1 MECHR
6 TGNYVLSKSNFKIMI
21 NNLFF
26 NLIIAHILGDFYI
39 QWSSSCRNKVLYSV
53 KGMDLWLHS
62 LVIGILSWIAIW
74 DLRGLWLAA
83 CIMVS
88 HFLIDWL
95 KSHLQ
100 LKCKIYKIS
109 NSNCTELE
117 NGENKRHD
125 LWVFLID
132 QILHISFIIVFAN
145 IWLGENID
153 WQQFG
158 WLQEFAISHPLR
170 TNTIVAMMLALK
182 PANILILLILGA
194 CKVSITSNKDDGHG
208 NFHSGEL
215 IGWLERGLML
225 IFVVMS
231 QYEAIGFLIA
241 AKSILRFNEASS
253 GSEKSEYVLT
263 GTLLS
268 LTIALLLGILIL
280 KL

>member
-1 MECHR
+1 
-6 TGNYVLSKSNFKIMI
+6 MI

-26 NLIIAHILGDFYI
+26 NLIVAHVLGDFYL
-39 QWSSSCRNKVLYSV
+39 QLGSFCKNKVLHSV
-53 KGMDLWLHS
+53 KGKDLWLHS

-74 DLRGLWLAA
+74 DLKGWWLAA
-83 CIMVS
+83 CIMVL
-88 HFLIDWL
+88 HFLIDWS
-95 KSHLQ
+95 KSCIQ
-100 LKCKIYKIS
+100 IRWNIFKIE
-109 NSNCTELE
+109 NSEHMKLVDGT
-117 NGENKRHD
+117 NKRHD

-132 QILHISFIIVFAN
+132 QILHIFFIVILAK
-145 IWLGENID
+145 IWLIANND
-153 WQQFG
+153 WQQFA
-158 WLQEFAISHPLR
+158 WFQDFAISHPLR

-194 CKVSITSNKDDGHG
+194 CKVSITPNDDHG

-225 IFVVMS
+225 LFVIMS

-268 LTIALLLGILIL
+268 LATALALGLLTLNI
-280 KL
+280 

>member
-1 MECHR
+1 
-6 TGNYVLSKSNFKIMI
+6 MI
-21 NNLFF
+21 NNLVF
-26 NLIIAHILGDFYI
+26 NLIIAHVLGDYYL
-39 QWSSSCRNKVLYSV
+39 QWSSSCKNKVLYSV
-53 KGMDLWLHS
+53 KGKDLWLHS
-62 LVIGILSWIAIW
+62 LIIGILSWGAIW
-74 DLRGLWLAA
+74 DIRGWWLAA

-88 HFLIDWL
+88 HFLIDWS
-95 KSHLQ
+95 KSCILV
-100 LKCKIYKIS
+100 KCNIFKIEKS
-109 NSNCTELE
+109 DPVKLGDGT
-117 NGENKRHD
+117 NKRHN

-132 QILHISFIIVFAN
+132 QILHISFIVVFTK
-145 IWLGENID
+145 IWLIENND
-153 WQQFG
+153 WRQFG
-158 WLQEFAISHPLR
+158 WFQEFAATHPLR

-194 CKVSITSNKDDGHG
+194 CKVGNTSSKDENHG

-225 IFVVMS
+225 LFVVMS

-268 LTIALLLGILIL
+268 LATALVLGILTLNI
-280 KL
+280 

>member
-1 MECHR
+1 
-6 TGNYVLSKSNFKIMI
+6 MI

-26 NLIIAHILGDFYI
+26 NLIVAHVLGDFYL
-39 QWSSSCRNKVLYSV
+39 QWDSSCKNKVLYSV
-53 KGMDLWLHS
+53 KGEYLWLHS

-74 DLRGLWLAA
+74 DLRGWWLAV
-83 CIMVS
+83 CIMVL

-95 KSHLQ
+95 KSYLQ
-100 LKCKIYKIS
+100 VKLNIS
-109 NSNCTELE
+109 IITQEKESSKGVKLVD
-117 NGENKRHD
+117 GPNKRHD

-132 QILHISFIIVFAN
+132 QFLHICVIVIFTD
-145 IWLGENID
+145 IWLKANND
-153 WQQFG
+153 WQQYG

-182 PANILILLILGA
+182 PANILILLILEN
-194 CKVSITSNKDDGHG
+194 CKVKITPTKDDDHG

-215 IGWLERGLML
+215 IGWLERGLIL
-225 IFVVMS
+225 LFVVMS

-253 GSEKSEYVLT
+253 GSEKAEYVLS

-268 LTIALLLGILIL
+268 LAIALSLGILIPRL
-280 KL
+280 

>member
-6 TGNYVLSKSNFKIMI
+6 TGNYILSESNFKTMI

-109 NSNCTELE
+109 NSNCTY
-117 NGENKRHD
+117 R
-125 LWVFLID
+125 W
-132 QILHISFIIVFAN
+132 ILQRLF
-145 IWLGENID
+145 
-153 WQQFG
+153 
-158 WLQEFAISHPLR
+158 
-170 TNTIVAMMLALK
+170 
-182 PANILILLILGA
+182 
-194 CKVSITSNKDDGHG
+194 
-208 NFHSGEL
+208 
-215 IGWLERGLML
+215 LML
-225 IFVVMS
+225 EGRERQAGRCSSCAGAVP
-231 QYEAIGFLIA
+231 QLIKDA
-241 AKSILRFNEASS
+241 WRM
-253 GSEKSEYVLT
+253 
-263 GTLLS
+263 
-268 LTIALLLGILIL
+268 
-280 KL
+280 

>member
-1 MECHR
+1 
-6 TGNYVLSKSNFKIMI
+6 MI
-21 NNLFF
+21 NNLFL
-26 NLIIAHILGDFYI
+26 NLIVAHVLGDFYL
-39 QWSSSCRNKVLYSV
+39 QWSSSCKNKVLYSV

-74 DLRGLWLAA
+74 DLRGWWLAA
-83 CIMVS
+83 CIMAL
-88 HFLIDWL
+88 HFLIDWS
-95 KSHLQ
+95 KSYIQ
-100 LKCKIYKIS
+100 VKWNIFKIE
-109 NSNCTELE
+109 NSEQMKLVDGT
-117 NGENKRHD
+117 NKRHD

-132 QILHISFIIVFAN
+132 QILHISFIVIFTN
-145 IWLGENID
+145 IWLIANND

-170 TNTIVAMMLALK
+170 TNTFLAMMLALK
-182 PANILILLILGA
+182 PANIMILLILGA
-194 CKVSITSNKDDGHG
+194 CKVSITPNKDNDHG

-225 IFVVMS
+225 LFVIMS

-268 LTIALLLGILIL
+268 LTIALLLGILTLRI
-280 KL
+280 

>member
-1 MECHR
+1 
-6 TGNYVLSKSNFKIMI
+6 MI

-26 NLIIAHILGDFYI
+26 NLIIAHILGDFYL
-39 QWSSSCRNKVLYSV
+39 QWGSFCKNKVLYSV
-53 KGMDLWLHS
+53 KGKNLWLHS
-62 LVIGILSWIAIW
+62 LVIGILSWIATW
-74 DLRGLWLAA
+74 DLRGWWLAA
-83 CIMVS
+83 CIMVL
-88 HFLIDWL
+88 HFLIDWG
-95 KSHLQ
+95 KSYIQ
-100 LKCKIYKIS
+100 IKWNIFTIE
-109 NSNCTELE
+109 NSEHMKLVDGT
-117 NGENKRHD
+117 NKRHD

-132 QILHISFIIVFAN
+132 QILHISFIVLFAN
-145 IWLGENID
+145 IWLTAND
-153 WQQFG
+153 NWQQFG
-158 WLQEFAISHPLR
+158 WLQESAFSHPLR

-194 CKVSITSNKDDGHG
+194 CKVSITPTDNDDHG

-225 IFVVMS
+225 LFVVMS

-268 LTIALLLGILIL
+268 LATALALGIIIL
-280 KL
+280 RI

>member
-1 MECHR
+1 
-6 TGNYVLSKSNFKIMI
+6 MI

-26 NLIIAHILGDFYI
+26 NLIIAHILGDFYL
-39 QWSSSCRNKVLYSV
+39 QWSSSCKNKILYSV
-53 KGMDLWLHS
+53 KGKDLWLHS

-74 DLRGLWLAA
+74 DLRGWWLAV
-83 CIMVS
+83 CIMIL
-88 HFLIDWL
+88 HFLIDWS
-95 KSHLQ
+95 KSYIQ
-100 LKCKIYKIS
+100 VKRNIFKI
-109 NSNCTELE
+109 E
-117 NGENKRHD
+117 NPEHVKLVVGTNKRHD

-132 QILHISFIIVFAN
+132 QILHIGAIILFAN
-145 IWLGENID
+145 IWLAANND

-158 WLQEFAISHPLR
+158 WIQEFAVSHPLR
-170 TNTIVAMMLALK
+170 AKTIVAMLLALK

-194 CKVSITSNKDDGHG
+194 CKVTITPTEHDEHG

-225 IFVVMS
+225 LFVVMS

-268 LTIALLLGILIL
+268 LATALVLGILTLNI
-280 KL
+280 

>member
-1 MECHR
+1 
-6 TGNYVLSKSNFKIMI
+6 MI

-26 NLIIAHILGDFYI
+26 NLIIAHILGDFYL
-39 QWSSSCRNKVLYSV
+39 QWGSSCKNKILHSV
-53 KGMDLWLHS
+53 KGKDLWLHS

-74 DLRGLWLAA
+74 DLRGWWLAT
-83 CIMVS
+83 CIMAL
-88 HFLIDWL
+88 HFLIDWS
-95 KSHLQ
+95 KSYIQ
-100 LKCKIYKIS
+100 VKWNVFKIEK
-109 NSNCTELE
+109 TERVKLVD
-117 NGENKRHD
+117 GANKRHD

-132 QILHISFIIVFAN
+132 QILHISFIVIFTN
-145 IWLGENID
+145 IWLIVNND

-170 TNTIVAMMLALK
+170 MNTIVAMMLALK

-194 CKVSITSNKDDGHG
+194 CKVSITPSKDDDHG

-225 IFVVMS
+225 LFVIMS

-268 LTIALLLGILIL
+268 LTISMCLGISVIRM
-280 KL
+280 

>member
-6 TGNYVLSKSNFKIMI
+6 TGNYILSRSNFKTMI

-26 NLIIAHILGDFYI
+26 NLIIAHILGDFYL
-39 QWSSSCRNKVLYSV
+39 QWSSSCKNKVLYSV
-53 KGMDLWLHS
+53 KGKDLWLHS

-74 DLRGLWLAA
+74 DLRGLWLAT

-95 KSHLQ
+95 KSYMQ
-100 LKCKIYKIS
+100 LKCRIYKIS
-109 NSNCTELE
+109 DSNCTELE
-117 NGENKRHD
+117 NGENKRYD

-145 IWLGENID
+145 IWLRANSD

-182 PANILILLILGA
+182 PANTIILLILGA
-194 CKVSITSNKDDGHG
+194 CKVSITSNKDDDHG

-225 IFVVMS
+225 LFVVMS